1 MPEINPSCEIWR
13 GVDKNVSFGESPTR
27 HPLNGPVDK
36 DPPPLPPSFTLI
48 YLYLPS
54 SPSLPLLFLFLF
66 ILPPLSNDPN
76 SSSAFLFPF
85 SVSYVYSFY
94 FLFLSYLWRMAV
106 SGVGEM
112 IGAGGSSPWIQL
124 RDRWSRKKANRS
136 RVSRVS
142 ASLNL
147 TDPYKTLRI
156 QPGASESEVKKAFRR
171 LALQVH
177 FWFSMLFLSILL
189 EGETIDW
196 FGLNMSLFFFFFE
209 IFSIIRMCVEEAI
222 AVYSFTSST
231 KLTMYVYR
239 TFSPC
244 SLSCWSD
251 WASYAQAFLFCSFLF
266 CYLPN
271 FPALN

>member
-13 GVDKNVSFGESPTR
+13 VDKNVSFGKSPTR
-27 HPLNGPVDK
+27 HPLNGLWIRTLHPYL
-36 DPPPLPPSFTLI
+36 LPSLI

-66 ILPPLSNDPN
+66 ILPPLSNDPI

-85 SVSYVYSFY
+85 SISYVYSFY

-177 FWFSMLFLSILL
+177 FWFSILFLSILM
-189 EGETIDW
+189 EGEIYWLIDLAW
-196 FGLNMSLFFFFFE
+196 ICLF
-209 IFSIIRMCVEEAI
+209 
-222 AVYSFTSST
+222 SF
-231 KLTMYVYR
+231 
-239 TFSPC
+239 
-244 SLSCWSD
+244 
-251 WASYAQAFLFCSFLF
+251 SFLKF
-266 CYLPN
+266 SVSSGCV
-271 FPALN
+271 